1 MQGGWGWF
9 DQQLTTVEGRVH
21 EGFEHRCTDEPWIE
35 GDTPALMLMGRAL
48 RGVVSRRS
56 NASLLQMW
64 LASVLKRRWGKDAG
78 TAVSRLSNNA
88 CLGRGRGANGF

>member
-9 DQQLTTVEGRVH
+9 DQQLITVEGRVH

-48 RGVVSRRS
+48 RGV
-56 NASLLQMW
+56 ASLKCFP
-64 LASVLKRRWGKDAG
+64 APDVACVCLKA
-78 TAVSRLSNNA
+78 A
-88 CLGRGRGANGF
+88 LG